1 MPLLRNK
8 NQPYFPDPDSPNNYQ
23 CGPERYCHPVT
34 VGDTVWSQFYQTPCN
49 NNEVIDPEF
58 DDYSLGAELV
68 TNGTF
73 AINPAGN
80 WTFGAAFTWDNINTE
95 MDCLNGSGDTLVQTG
110 LTLTDG
116 NLYRVTFDCVITN
129 GQFDV
134 LFGYPDPNQ
143 TQTPTVSE
151 TGSYSFDLI
160 YLAGLGNESITFL
173 SALNFTGS
181 ISNVSVKLI
190 SNTYWTPNGD
200 WILSNGQACHRVGGI
215 NDLDENVAAYIDANS
230 YYKLEFTITNRTA
243 GDISVGMANV
253 NTGAVSAN
261 GNFIYYL
268 TPTATGALII
278 SANSDFDGCISNLA
292 VYKLRNDYSGEILD
306 SDGNIVAD
314 LTSYFNYYQDYVT
327 LSFTF
332 DDLELPDGCYSINVY
347 DQCIIESDNLV
358 LNGDFVDGYT
368 NWTRNNGN
376 IQYDIISDQLQ
387 FKFYPFSQGFT
398 DYVTNGDFS
407 SGSGWTLNAGWS
419 IIGGK
424 AVHTPGNTGTLFQ
437 TMTLPTPP
445 LPATGYPYYV
455 KFTVTNWTAGTITL
469 KLGNATNGTSYTWKG
484 NDIFFQ
490 QYSPRQSGSVD
501 IVFTPSS
508 TFDGEIDNVACILPN
523 AVSSFPIITNTPN
536 PLFTPGNYQTEWEII
551 SSSDPNISVNFNL
564 VGALPAAPYQSDIGV
579 QSYTQAYSLNGGSV
593 RGVANFQKTSIDYVQ
608 TNLVEGDIT
617 VDNISVVKIEPFE
630 ATYSSECLQYNS
642 NGFPRTKMIVG
653 YCDQNAFGF
662 EFQNTG
668 FRLQQRA
675 EIRSIA
681 PTYPKTTN
689 IMKMGTGNARI
700 AYAEIE
706 KYWQLHTGFASETF
720 HDTMAAII
728 SCDHFQIGDTEA
740 TGVEYIAEAEDYS
753 PNWQTDGAYVLAA
766 AVINLRVKEKGQVFN
781 RHI

>member
-49 NNEVIDPEF
+49 NNEVTDPEF
-58 DDYSLGAELV
+58 DDYTLGSELV
-68 TNGTF
+68 TNGDF
-73 AINPAGN
+73 AVNPAAA
-80 WTFGAAFTWDNINTE
+80 WSFGATFTWDNINTE
-95 MDCLNGSGDTLVQTG
+95 MDCLNGSGDTLEQAG
-110 LTLTDG
+110 LGLLNG
-116 NLYRVTFDCVITN
+116 NLYKITFDCVITN

-134 LFGYPDPNQ
+134 LFGYGDPNQ
-143 TQTPTVSE
+143 TQTPTVTAS
-151 TGSYSFDLI
+151 GSYEFDLI
-160 YLAGLGNESITFL
+160 YLAGPGNETITFL

-181 ISNVSVKLI
+181 ITNVSVKVI
-190 SNTYWTPNGD
+190 TNTYWTPNGD
-200 WILSNGQACHRVGGI
+200 WILSDGQACHRVGGI

-253 NTGAVSAN
+253 NTGAVSVN

-268 TPTATGALII
+268 TPTATGTLTI
-278 SANSDFDGCISNLA
+278 SANSAFDGCISDLA
-292 VYKLRNDYSGEILD
+292 VYKLRNDYSAELIDANGNEYD
-306 SDGNIVAD
+306 VSDAF
-314 LTSYFNYYQDYVT
+314 SYYQDYVT
-327 LSFTF
+327 LDFQF
-332 DDLELPDGCYSINVY
+332 DDYELADGCYTLNVY
-347 DQCIIESDNLV
+347 DQCLIESDNLV
-358 LNGDFVDGYT
+358 VNGDFVDGYT
-368 NWTRNNGN
+368 NWSRNNIG
-376 IQYDIISDQLQ
+376 IQYDIIADQLQ

-407 SGSGWTLNAGWS
+407 SGAAWTINTGWS
-419 IIGGK
+419 IAGGK

-437 TMTLPTPP
+437 TMTLPAPP
-445 LPATGYPYYV
+445 PPATGYSYYV
-455 KFTVTNWTAGTITL
+455 KFTVSNWTAGTITL
-469 KLGNATNGTSYTWKG
+469 KLGNAVNGTSYTWKG

-490 QYSPRQSGSVD
+490 SYNPRQSGSVD
-501 IVFTPSS
+501 LIFTPSS
-508 TFDGEIDNVACILPN
+508 TFDGEIDDVACILPN
-523 AVSSFPIITNTPN
+523 AVSSFPIITNTAN
-536 PLFTPGNYQTEWEII
+536 PLFTPGNYQTEWEIV

-564 VGALPAAPYQSDIGV
+564 IGALPSAPYQSDIGV
-579 QSYTQAYSLNGGSV
+579 QSYTQAYTLNGGSV
-593 RGVANFQKTSIDYVQ
+593 RGVANFQKTSIDYFQ
-608 TNLVEGDIT
+608 TNLIEGDIT

-630 ATYSSECLQYNS
+630 ATYTSECLQYNS

-689 IMKMGTGNARI
+689 IMKMGTGDARI

-728 SCDHFQIGDTEA
+728 SCDHFQIGDTET